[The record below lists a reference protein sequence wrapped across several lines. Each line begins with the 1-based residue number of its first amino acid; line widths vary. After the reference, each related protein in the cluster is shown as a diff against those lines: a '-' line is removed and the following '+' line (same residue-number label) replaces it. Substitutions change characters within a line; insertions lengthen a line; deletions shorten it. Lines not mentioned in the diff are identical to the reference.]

1 MNECWEQDMDI
12 IPQTTLIYAFYL
24 VCCIVFIGLLFTRFW
39 MISILYAIWWYL
51 DRDTPWQ
58 GDRQSAFIRRWTIWK
73 YTKDYFPI
81 SLVKTAE
88 LDPSRNY
95 LAGFHPHGVLAT
107 GAFTNLCTE
116 GTGFSSIFPGIRSH
130 LMMLHWCFWAPVFR
144 DCIMSVGLVSSD
156 KESAAHILS
165 RKGGGNLLSIVV
177 GGVQEALSAR
187 PGTYKLVLR
196 NRKGFIRLALMHG
209 ADLVPIFSFGE
220 NDIYDQVEN
229 SPGSWLRWFQDQ
241 LHKSIR
247 ISIPLFYGRGVFQY
261 SFGLM
266 PYRRPITTVVG
277 KPIEVQKTPHPSQE
291 EVDRLHQRYMKELEN
306 LFEAHKLKYNVPRDQ
321 HLEIC

>member
-1 MNECWEQDMDI
+1 MVEFAPLFVPLERRLQTFAVLQLIFSYLALHLICW
-12 IPQTTLIYAFYL
+12 
-24 VCCIVFIGLLFTRFW
+24 VVFIGLLFTRFW
-39 MISILYAIWWYL
+39 LISILYVIWWYV
-51 DRDTPWQ
+51 DRDTPRQ
-58 GDRQSAFIRRWTIWK
+58 GGRQSAFIRHWTIWK

-95 LAGFHPHGVLAT
+95 VAGFHPHGVLAT
-107 GAFTNLCTE
+107 GAFINLCT
-116 GTGFSSIFPGIRSH
+116 
-130 LMMLHWCFWAPVFR
+130 
-144 DCIMSVGLVSSD
+144 DGLVSSD
-156 KESAAHILS
+156 KESATHILS

-177 GGVQEALSAR
+177 GGVQESLNAR
-187 PGTYKLVLR
+187 PGAYKLVLR
-196 NRKGFIRLALMHG
+196 NRKGFIRLALTHG

-229 SPGSWLRWFQDQ
+229 SRGSWLRWFQDR

-247 ISIPLFYGRGVFQY
+247 GSIPLFYGRGVFQY

-277 KPIEVQKTPHPSQE
+277 KPIEVQKIPHPSQE
-291 EVDRLHQRYMKELEN
+291 EVDKLHRRYMKELEN